1 MRDFVRR
8 FFRSTRGEWLF
19 LAANLALLAG
29 FLAFSLLSDRRSI
42 AHGEENR
49 LATQTQVIH
58 DLLLSQ
64 FSSIRRAHLN
74 LQNELHTAQARGVNP
89 MPFVERRLQGFAEVI
104 PGVRSMSLLNA
115 SGAVIASSRHEL
127 IGMNF
132 HDHSYFQLPQRSDDL
147 ATLYLSP
154 PYTTALGSWSIS
166 LSSRINDARGKLAGV
181 IVSTLDPERLSQQLQ
196 SVIYAPDMWI
206 AATHGNG
213 QLFLMLPELPVPR
226 GHNLLGAGSM
236 FQRHIESSATSNYL
250 SGVLP
255 GSDEQRDMFIQT
267 LRAPELHLDFPML
280 IAASRNRE
288 DLYAPWWRSLW
299 QQLLLYS
306 LLAGS
311 SSLGLCLTQRRRR
324 QNRQLQ
330 RANERILR
338 DKNHVL
344 EELNQQLQA
353 QSNALQAMAFRDGLT
368 GIANRRRFD
377 EALTAEWRHCR
388 REALPLAI
396 LMIDIDFF
404 KRYNDHYGH
413 QAGDEC
419 LRAVAQ
425 TLSGKP
431 GRAHD
436 LLARYGGEEFVCLLP
451 NCDLSG
457 ANIQAEALR
466 QAVADLQLAH
476 ADSPSA
482 SCVTISIGVSCCIP
496 EAEEGAC
503 ALLATA
509 DQALYQAKQNGRNCV
524 ASAQPGVTSTA
535 HPLPPGPPC

>member
-42 AHGEENR
+42 AHGEESR

-132 HDHSYFQLPQRSDDL
+132 HDHSYFQLPQHSDDL

-255 GSDEQRDMFIQT
+255 GSDAQRVMFIQT

-299 QQLLLYS
+299 QQLLLYF

-344 EELNQQLQA
+344 EELNQQ
-353 QSNALQAMAFRDGLT
+353 LQAMAFRDGLT

-457 ANIQAEALR
+457 ANILAEALR

-524 ASAQPGVTSTA
+524 ASALPGVTSTA

>member
-1 MRDFVRR
+1 MREIVRR
-8 FFRSTRGEWLF
+8 FFRSTRAEWLF

-29 FLAFSLLSDRRSI
+29 FLAFSLFSDRRSI
-42 AHGEENR
+42 AQGEENR

-64 FSSIRRAHLN
+64 FSSIYRAHLN
-74 LQNELHTAQARGVNP
+74 LQNELNTAQARGVNP
-89 MPFVERRLQGFAEVI
+89 MPFVERRLLGFAEVI
-104 PGVRSMSLLNA
+104 AGVRSMSLLNA
-115 SGAVIASSRHEL
+115 SGTVIASSRHEL
-127 IGMNF
+127 IGMDF
-132 HDHSYFQLPQRSDDL
+132 HDRSYFQLPQRSNDTD
-147 ATLYLSP
+147 ALYLSP
-154 PYTTALGSWSIS
+154 PYTTALGSWSVS
-166 LSSRINDARGKLAGV
+166 LSSRISDASGNLAGV
-181 IVSTLDPERLSQQLQ
+181 IVSTLDPDRLSQQLQ

-255 GSDEQRDMFIQT
+255 GSDAQRVMFFRT
-267 LRAPELHLDFPML
+267 LQFPELHLDFPML
-280 IAASRNRE
+280 IAASRNHA
-288 DLYAPWWRSLW
+288 DIYAPWWRSLG
-299 QQLLLYS
+299 QQLLLYF

-311 SSLGLCLTQRRRR
+311 SSLGLYLTQRRRW

-377 EALTAEWRHCR
+377 EALAAEWRHCR
-388 REALPLAI
+388 REALPLAL
-396 LMIDIDFF
+396 LMIDIDHF
-404 KRYNDHYGH
+404 KRYNDRYGH

-457 ANIQAEALR
+457 ATTRAEELR

-482 SCVTISIGVSCCIP
+482 SCVTISIGVSSCIP

-503 ALLATA
+503 ALLAAA

-524 ASAQPGVTSTA
+524 ASALPGVTSTA